1 VDGYE
6 FAAPAYTTDR
16 ALEKVSIDA
25 HLARRVRHEHLAVG
39 GNGTVEQFVGLPVG
53 RHAGVYPV
61 VNYGLLGEF
70 ALSVE
75 SRAVNRRRLGVR
87 LVNYRRD
94 ASGRR

>member
-1 VDGYE
+1 
-6 FAAPAYTTDR
+6 
-16 ALEKVSIDA
+16 
-25 HLARRVRHEHLAVG
+25 
-39 GNGTVEQFVGLPVG
+39 
-53 RHAGVYPV
+53 V